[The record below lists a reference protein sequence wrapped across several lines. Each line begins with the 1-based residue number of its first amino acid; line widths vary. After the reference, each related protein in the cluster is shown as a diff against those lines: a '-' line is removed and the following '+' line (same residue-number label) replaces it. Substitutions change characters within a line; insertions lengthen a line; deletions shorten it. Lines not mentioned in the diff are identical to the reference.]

1 MDENDM
7 KKYEETLDYLKE
19 QEKQESEYYKSYINN
34 SKEENY
40 INNYKIGMN
49 DDYGDD
55 EDNDIH
61 YDDEDEDGECD
72 FDIDDNINNKIS
84 EYIPSNIYSK
94 EIKDYD
100 NYQYIPNFQDDD
112 NAKLLQNTLKNY
124 KPTKK
129 SVNNSNEEDD
139 LKSLENNTA
148 I

>member
-61 YDDEDEDGECD
+61 YDDEDEEGECD
-72 FDIDDNINNKIS
+72 FDIDDNINNKMS
-84 EYIPSNIYSK
+84 DYIPSNIYSK

-112 NAKLLQNTLKNY
+112 NAKLLQNTIKNY

-139 LKSLENNTA
+139 LKSLENNTV

>member
-100 NYQYIPNFQDDD
+100 NYQYISNFQDDD
-112 NAKLLQNTLKNY
+112 NAKLLQNTLKNF